1 MVVSGLPV
9 RNGNKHIHEIS
20 KMSLDIRHEVQDS
33 LFITGGDHWRCLYGS
48 VRTTC

>member
-9 RNGNKHIHEIS
+9 RNGNNHVREICE
-20 KMSLDIRHEVQDS
+20 MSLDIRHVVHDS
-33 LFITGGDHWRCLYGS
+33 LFITGGDHWRCLHGS

>member
-9 RNGNKHIHEIS
+9 RNGNNHVREICE
-20 KMSLDIRHEVQDS
+20 MSLDIRHEVHDS
-33 LFITGGDHWRCLYGS
+33 LFITGGDHWRCLHGS